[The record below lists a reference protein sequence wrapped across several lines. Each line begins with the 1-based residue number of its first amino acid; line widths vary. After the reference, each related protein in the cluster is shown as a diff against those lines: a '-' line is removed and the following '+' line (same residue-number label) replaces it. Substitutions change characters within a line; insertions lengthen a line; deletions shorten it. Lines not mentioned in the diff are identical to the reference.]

1 MQLDSHRRQPSF
13 TMPCRWSRR
22 CRAAAEN
29 DAPIAADSL
38 PSPTTATDVDDW
50 KKVRKEHLRTM
61 RRSVRHIVLLMALME
76 AIRVGPIQLVFT
88 GKHGFPEAGQDD
100 FGIAYNVGYFLSWL
114 YLCVFMVVYVPL
126 FSWWLPNFTST
137 SESDRS
143 KPYYESNLVKI
154 LTQINMVLL
163 PVSIGMTLITYVF
176 YAISAVVY
184 VDSRPKNSMRLPK
197 NSRKNWLVRLYMLVG
212 IAITTLLGY
221 GAFNILANF
230 DLAHVKPYEYAII
243 VVPVQINLGILLAT
257 VMQFKMEKRLA
268 RKEQAQTAWC
278 GSVAASAAAAA
289 QEKAALLEQ
298 EV

>member
-1 MQLDSHRRQPSF
+1 
-13 TMPCRWSRR
+13 MPCPWSRR
-22 CRAAAEN
+22 CRAASEN
-29 DAPIAADSL
+29 DASPVTTDSL

-50 KKVRKEHLRTM
+50 KKIRKEHLRTM

-88 GKHGFPEAGQDD
+88 GKHGFPDAGQDD

-126 FSWWLPNFTST
+126 FSWWLPNFNSS
-137 SESDRS
+137 SEADRS
-143 KPYYESNLVKI
+143 KPYYGSSLVKV

-163 PVSIGMTLITYVF
+163 PLSIGLTLITYVF
-176 YAISAVVY
+176 YGISALVY

-197 NSRKNWLVRLYMLVG
+197 NTRKNWLVRLYMLVG
-212 IAITTLLGY
+212 IAMTTSLGY
-221 GAFNILANF
+221 SALNILANF
-230 DLAHVKPYEYAII
+230 DLAHVKTYEYVII
-243 VVPVQINLGILLAT
+243 VVPVQINLGILLGT

-268 RKEQAQTAWC
+268 RKEQAFKKVETEI
-278 GSVAASAAAAA
+278 STAAAD
-289 QEKAALLEQ
+289 EKAALLEQ